1 MSTTTP
7 DALTEMRS
15 SGTLLIVAGVISIVC
30 GILALVFP
38 DATLLAIGIITGIN
52 VVVLGIL
59 GLISAVDDDLPTGV
73 RILDALAGVLGVLA
87 GIVIMRRPGETLLV
101 LVLALG
107 LWLVIKGILDAIAA
121 LRGPSDGRGLV
132 LLTAAVDLAIGVL
145 ILALPDLGLGTLAL
159 LVGLAFI
166 VRGVMT
172 VALGFAARKAAKALG
187 PGPGA
192 APGAGLTIVAS
203 PDSPEQASCR
213 SRSRGRH
220 DQTGRSSATPRCAV
234 RTSPTMSYV
243 DVERHLAAAMA
254 RD

>member
-7 DALTEMRS
+7 DPLGELRS
-15 SGTLLIVAGVISIVC
+15 SGTLLVVAGAISIVC

-52 VVVLGIL
+52 VFVLGIL
-59 GLISAVDDDLPTGV
+59 SLINAIDDDLPTGV

-101 LVLALG
+101 LILALG

-121 LRGPSDGRGLV
+121 LRGPHGGRGLV
-132 LLTAAVDLAIGVL
+132 LLAAAVDLAIGVL

-172 VALGFAARKAAKALG
+172 VALGIAARRAAKTLG
-187 PGPGA
+187 PSAQA
-192 APGAGLTIVAS
+192 APS
-203 PDSPEQASCR
+203 
-213 SRSRGRH
+213 
-220 DQTGRSSATPRCAV
+220 
-234 RTSPTMSYV
+234 
-243 DVERHLAAAMA
+243 
-254 RD
+254 